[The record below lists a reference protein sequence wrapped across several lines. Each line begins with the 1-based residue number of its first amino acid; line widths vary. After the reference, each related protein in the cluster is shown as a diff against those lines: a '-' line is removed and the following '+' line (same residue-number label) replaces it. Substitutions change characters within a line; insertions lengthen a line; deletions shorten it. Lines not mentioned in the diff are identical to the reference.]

1 MAGLRGLFASRGVRY
16 SRKEERPA
24 ESRLSFTIAASY
36 PEHVLEQPDRFRIIG
51 KSGGSALY
59 SMLAI
64 PDEKAVMNDA
74 AQVKLKT
81 IDALSL
87 DGGLGDLTFRA
98 GIKKAMFIASAFTEA
113 DPRRAIVPY
122 IAAHEVAGYGPISM
136 LLDDQSGI
144 EEIMVNSPASNII
157 VYHSRYG
164 YCQTNMRFNGAQEFR
179 FTMNRIL
186 NDLDLEISEERP
198 IIDAQLYDGSRLH
211 AQLAPYAV
219 SGAAASIRLS
229 AGRRIDLRRMLA
241 DGTAN
246 ADALAYMWMALLAGA
261 NIVIA
266 GAPATGKT
274 TLLLA
279 LNDLMP
285 HYERIITIEEDINE
299 LKPYGNFMNAAMLQG
314 SSLAG
319 RHAVKEQVINAL
331 HLRPDRLIVGEVRGE
346 ETGEVFFGANIGVP
360 FITTLHASGNGTSV
374 VDRLSTK
381 PMTVQRE
388 LVSMLDVSVFMAK
401 EREGARRVSSIA
413 EYSWL
418 VRGELPYE
426 AGKEFDV
433 LYVVESSSVNQ
444 QALRV
449 SKVLK
454 AYSSRFSLSMAETI
468 REFRRRS
475 SFLAGISERDGD
487 VYSMIREYGVAK

>member
-36 PEHVLEQPDRFRIIG
+36 PEHVLEQPDRFRVIG

-98 GIKKAMFIASAFTEA
+98 GIEKAMSIASAFTEA

-157 VYHSRYG
+157 VYHSRYGYCQTNMRFNGAQEFRFTMMYHSRYG

-346 ETGEVFFGANIGVP
+346 ETSD
-360 FITTLHASGNGTSV
+360 LR
-374 VDRLSTK
+374 RL
-381 PMTVQRE
+381 
-388 LVSMLDVSVFMAK
+388 
-401 EREGARRVSSIA
+401 AR
-413 EYSWL
+413 
-418 VRGELPYE
+418 
-426 AGKEFDV
+426 
-433 LYVVESSSVNQ
+433 SSSVP
-444 QALRV
+444 
-449 SKVLK
+449 
-454 AYSSRFSLSMAETI
+454 T
-468 REFRRRS
+468 
-475 SFLAGISERDGD
+475 
-487 VYSMIREYGVAK
+487 